1 MPPPD
6 EMRLGYLDSVPGLL
20 YLFREGQLID
30 NADEALLLDLERFLI
45 RPTKDVTP
53 YMSWSAVAESEE
65 WDHVRELAKA
75 ALVSLNRPASEK
87 RPHEAEPD

>member
-53 YMSWSAVAESEE
+53 YMSWSAMAQSHE
-65 WDHVRELAKA
+65 WDHIRDLAKA

-87 RPHEAEPD
+87 RPREAESD